1 MISKFEGHS
10 VIVIAGH
17 WTLVLAQGQGEVG
30 TLTTAGVWSE
40 QCLGKRILD
49 RGHMTAV
56 AGESGGHLVTFA
68 A

>member
-1 MISKFEGHS
+1 MDKGKLERHS
-10 VIVIAGH
+10 TFI
-17 WTLVLAQGQGEVG
+17 
-30 TLTTAGVWSE
+30 TTGVWSE
-40 QCLGKRILD
+40 QCLGKRTLD